1 MLNGKENK
9 AKAQEPVILM
19 RDLHK
24 VYRTGAVEYE
34 ALRGINLTIREGE
47 YCAIMGPSGSGK
59 TTLMNIIGL
68 LDNLTKGSYELQGID
83 STNLND
89 VSRAALRNRTIGF
102 IFQSYNLLPQMN
114 LIDNVAL
121 PMLYA
126 GVSSKERHERA
137 EEALRHVNLAR
148 WGLHRPTEISGGQ
161 QQRVAV
167 ARAMVMQPTILLAD
181 EPTGNLDSK
190 TANEVLKIFK
200 ELNEIGVT
208 IIVITHDIDVANHA
222 HRLIELFDGKISN
235 EKNLVKENRLE
246 GNLS

>member
-1 MLNGKENK
+1 MLNDKENEINL
-9 AKAQEPVILM
+9 QDPVIKM

-34 ALRGINLTIREGE
+34 ALRGIDLTIRKGE

-68 LDNLTKGSYELQGID
+68 LDNLTSGSYELQGID
-83 STNLND
+83 SSSLND
-89 VSRAALRNRTIGF
+89 VNRAALRNRTIGF
-102 IFQSYNLLPQMN
+102 VFQSFNLLPQMN

-121 PMLYA
+121 PMLYG
-126 GVSSKERHERA
+126 GVSSRERQERA
-137 EEALRHVNLAR
+137 EEALRHVKLER
-148 WGLHRPTEISGGQ
+148 WALHRPTEISGGQ

-190 TANEVLKIFK
+190 TADEVLKIFQ

-208 IIVITHDIDVANHA
+208 IIIISHDINVANHA
-222 HRLIELFDGKISN
+222 QRLIELFDGKISK
-235 EKNLVKENRLE
+235 EKIFSQKRKFEEDLR
-246 GNLS
+246 